1 MDLLPARL
9 PLEVELLGESNGG
22 VVVRDD
28 ADGGGLGA
36 GEADAVVD
44 VEDAVGAA
52 GRVDDRGGGDL
63 VGLGVDLSLGPDAST
78 GDGGLRRRGRRSVL
92 REVVCRVEGAGDAL
106 VELSVAVV
114 GALDDRELE
123 STGVLEV
130 QVELAVLGPLGR
142 VEAGADISL
151 EAVKAKGDDLFF
163 GREELDYVSFL
174 QRLVFLFT
182 G

>member
-1 MDLLPARL
+1 M
-9 PLEVELLGESNGG
+9 
-22 VVVRDD
+22 
-28 ADGGGLGA
+28 
-36 GEADAVVD
+36 
-44 VEDAVGAA
+44 
-52 GRVDDRGGGDL
+52 
-63 VGLGVDLSLGPDAST
+63 
-78 GDGGLRRRGRRSVL
+78 
-92 REVVCRVEGAGDAL
+92 
-106 VELSVAVV
+106 V

-123 STGVLEV
+123 STGVFEV